1 MAYQVILVGF
11 LPNDNGRSCGMHPF
25 GCGNALVLERDD
37 NTHGVGMKLRM
48 RLVDKTHLAAYQ
60 VLPDRSDGCRVC
72 FAAREFAV
80 GARGQSLDGCMVV
93 IKEMVLPDD
102 GTPPRG
108 NSSIAT
114 VVTQLPK
121 CWSDW
126 RRTKNQPN

>member
-1 MAYQVILVGF
+1 
-11 LPNDNGRSCGMHPF
+11 
-25 GCGNALVLERDD
+25 
-37 NTHGVGMKLRM
+37 MKLRM

-102 GTPPRG
+102 ANSAKRQLFHRNRG
-108 NSSIAT
+108 YAIAK
-114 VVTQLPK
+114 VLE
-121 CWSDW
+121 
-126 RRTKNQPN
+126 